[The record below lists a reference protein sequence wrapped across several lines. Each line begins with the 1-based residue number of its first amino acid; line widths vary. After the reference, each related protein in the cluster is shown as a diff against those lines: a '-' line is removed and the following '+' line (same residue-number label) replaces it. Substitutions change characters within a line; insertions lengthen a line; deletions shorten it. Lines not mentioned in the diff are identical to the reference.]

1 MQQKKSYLER
11 LLDYASIEKQKQ
23 KKNRNK
29 KKKRNKNKYINLLRS
44 VNITKQADPL

>member
-11 LLDYASIEKQKQ
+11 LLDYASIEQQKQ
-23 KKNRNK
+23 KKRNK

>member
-11 LLDYASIEKQKQ
+11 LLDYASIERQKQ
-23 KKNRNK
+23 KKRNK
-29 KKKRNKNKYINLLRS
+29 KKNRNKNKYINLLRS

>member
-23 KKNRNK
+23 KKRNK
-29 KKKRNKNKYINLLRS
+29 KKYINLLRS

>member
-23 KKNRNK
+23 KKRNK
-29 KKKRNKNKYINLLRS
+29 KKNRNKNKYINLLRS

>member
-23 KKNRNK
+23 KKRNK

>member
-11 LLDYASIEKQKQ
+11 LLDYASIEKQRQNK
-23 KKNRNK
+23 RNK